1 MADCGCDWIHNRQ
14 WQSMSAFAINNHE
27 ISITNRQCN
36 RQSAIGD
43 RQSIVSRSD
52 DRLRSLGWNESL
64 NAAFDTYAAEGAVPG
79 RVALEHTHIY
89 RLLTASGEVLA
100 RVSGRLRHRAGSRA
114 DFPAVGDWVAVE
126 PSPHGGDARIVATLP
141 RRSRFSRRAA
151 GDPTEEQVVAA
162 NIDTVFLVGG
172 LDGDFNP
179 RRIERYLVVTWESGA
194 TPVIVLNKA
203 DVVDDPEPMVES
215 VRRIAAGVPV
225 HAISC
230 RVPGSVDVLRQYL
243 GVGQTGALLGSSGV
257 GKSTIV
263 NQLIGRELL
272 RTRDVRESD
281 SRGRHASTARQLVL
295 LPGSGVLIDTPGL
308 REIQL
313 WDTGEALTG
322 TFADVEAL
330 AANCRFRDCRHRQ
343 EPDCA
348 VRAAEQSGELPP
360 GRLESYHKLQDE
372 QAHHARQVDQ
382 RLQLEQKRLW
392 KNLTKAG
399 NKRIREKYEG
409 S

>member
-1 MADCGCDWIHNRQ
+1 MKSQPGLLQ
-14 WQSMSAFAINNHE
+14 Q
-27 ISITNRQCN
+27 
-36 RQSAIGD
+36 
-43 RQSIVSRSD
+43 
-52 DRLRSLGWNESL
+52 LGWNDAL
-64 NAAFDTYAAEGAVPG
+64 AAAFQPYATEGAVPA

-89 RLLTASGEVLA
+89 RVLTESGETLA
-100 RVSGRLRHRAGSRA
+100 RVAGRIRHRAGSRA
-114 DFPAVGDWVAVE
+114 DFPAVGDWIAVE
-126 PSPHGGDARIVATLP
+126 PSPHGGDARIIATLP

-162 NIDTVFLVGG
+162 NIDTVFLVSG

-179 RRIERYLVVTWESGA
+179 RRIERYLLVAWDSGA

-203 DVVDDPEPMVES
+203 DVVDDPESMVES
-215 VRRIAAGVPV
+215 VRRVAAGVPV

-230 RVPGSVDVLRQYL
+230 RVPGGVDILRQYL
-243 GVGQTGALLGSSGV
+243 GAGETGALLGSSGV

-263 NQLIGRELL
+263 NQLIGRDLL

-281 SRGRHASTARQLVL
+281 SRGRHTSAARQLVL
-295 LPGSGVLIDTPGL
+295 LPRSGVLIDTPGM

-322 TFADVEAL
+322 TFADIDAL
-330 AANCRFRDCRHRQ
+330 AGRCRFRDCRHRH

-348 VRAAEQSGELPP
+348 VRAADESGELPP
-360 GRLESYHKLQDE
+360 GRLESYHKLEDE

-392 KNLTKAG
+392 KKLTKAG